1 MNKSMLA
8 ACVLTTSLGT
18 AHAAS
23 VCNSEIEK
31 TKDEWQSIRLEPGS
45 KPSSISKGVPSHHEH
60 VQAAVDSMRIHLKF
74 AEDLC
79 KQGMIMNRSS
89 TRTPFALSCIRRK
102 FSIQRHTV
110 ISSKNDNESADPPRH
125 SSSYKAP
132 AMYICGHFV
141 ERAYHAALEYRPD
154 THQHS
159 IAKLILAI

>member
-1 MNKSMLA
+1 MMNKSMLA

-79 KQGMIMNRSS
+79 KQGMDHESLLHLDVVRAFLHLPEIQHPASHRYLYNGRKLQ
-89 TRTPFALSCIRRK
+89 RGETPD
-102 FSIQRHTV
+102 Q
-110 ISSKNDNESADPPRH
+110 
-125 SSSYKAP
+125 
-132 AMYICGHFV
+132 G
-141 ERAYHAALEYRPD
+141 
-154 THQHS
+154 
-159 IAKLILAI
+159 